1 MKHQLVG
8 TKLMKKIHIKTSI
21 PGPKSQQLMEL
32 RRQHVARGPFHATPI
47 FVKQAKG
54 SFVEDVDGNVFLDF
68 SSGFGVV
75 NTGHCPDSV
84 VNAIKLQAEK
94 FIHTG
99 FNIIPYEAYIKVCE
113 KLNYHT
119 PGHFEKKSL
128 LLNSGAEAV
137 ENAIKIA
144 RAYTGKQAVICFDHA
159 FHGRTYMAMTLT
171 SKNKPYKHGFG
182 PFPSEIHRAPFPY
195 EYRWKGTNCVEECFN
210 EFTDLANFRVG
221 VENIA
226 AVIIEPV
233 LGEGG
238 FIQSPALFLQKLRE
252 FCTTNDIVFIA
263 DEIQSGFGRTGNL
276 FAMNTLG
283 VTPDLT
289 ISAKGLG
296 GGVVLAGVTGKAEI
310 MDAAMEGGLGGT
322 FGGNPLSCAA
332 ALEVFHIFE
341 EGGLLQNVTHLA
353 KALQSRLSGFKE
365 KYKVVGDVRGLGVM
379 QAIELVKDKNTKEPN
394 KEAAVQLA
402 QFCLEH
408 GLVILTCGTYGNVIR
423 LHMPLSTGVKD
434 LEIGLSI
441 IEEGLKRL
449 SI

>member
-1 MKHQLVG
+1 MKQI
-8 TKLMKKIHIKTSI
+8 TIKTPI

-32 RRQHVARGPFHATPI
+32 RHKQVARGPFHVTPI
-47 FVKQAKG
+47 FVERAKG

-75 NTGHCPDSV
+75 NTGHSPDAV
-84 VNAIKLQAEK
+84 VNAIKAQAEK

-99 FNIIPYEAYIKVCE
+99 FNIIPYEGYVKVCE
-113 KLNYHT
+113 KLNVHT
-119 PGHFEKKSL
+119 PGHFEKKSVL
-128 LLNSGAEAV
+128 FNSGAEAV

-195 EYRWKGTNCVEECFN
+195 EYRWKGTNCVEESFSD
-210 EFTDLANFRVG
+210 FYDLVHFRVG

-238 FIQSPALFLQKLRE
+238 FIQCPALFLKKLRE
-252 FCTTNDIVFIA
+252 FCTGNNIVFIT
-263 DEIQSGFGRTGNL
+263 DEIQTGFGRTGNI

-283 VTPDLT
+283 VDPDLT

-296 GGVVLAGVTGKAEI
+296 GGAVISGVTGKAEI

-332 ALEVFHIFE
+332 ALEVFKIFE
-341 EGGLLQNVTHLA
+341 EGSLLKNVSHLS
-353 KALQSRLSGFKE
+353 KILQSRLSGFKE

-379 QAIELVKDKNTKEPN
+379 QAIELVKDKGTKEPN
-394 KEAAVQLA
+394 KEAAGQLTK
-402 QFCLEH
+402 FCLEH

-441 IEEGLKRL
+441 IEEGLKTF
-449 SI
+449 